1 MDIFIE
7 KLKNFKKFSRKCD
20 IDCDFKTTVDL
31 HR

>member
-7 KLKNFKKFSRKCD
+7 NLENFKKFSRKCD
-20 IDCDFKTTVDL
+20 IDCDFKTTV